1 MPMIYVSKKTVDL
14 VDNIV
19 KHLQSTNNLPSRIVK
34 ADVFQVALEEYAKK
48 LGLRTKTGR

>member
-1 MPMIYVSKKTVDL
+1 MPMMYVSKKTVAL
-14 VDNIV
+14 VDKIV